1 MDKFKNLYRGILYRE
16 CRILANDLDDI
27 FKEIKLFVDKKV
39 SPYLN
44 SNENCDRLI
53 FDGIELVKE
62 EDKCSWSIY
71 SKNDLSNQISTEIT
85 LDDINLIFKGNTE
98 FLKHIKDDHGIINF
112 PKELYG
118 KAFMILAMTV
128 TELLNKSELHEEM
141 NLFDIFTISNNGN
154 NNIIY

>member
-27 FKEIKLFVDKKV
+27 FKEIKLFVDEKV
-39 SPYLN
+39 IPYLIN
-44 SNENCDRLI
+44 NENCDRLI

-62 EDKCSWSIY
+62 EDKYSWSIY
-71 SKNDLSNQISTEIT
+71 STNDLSKQITTEVT

-98 FLKHIKDDHGIINF
+98 FLKYIKNGHGILNF

-141 NLFDIFTISNNGN
+141 NLFDIFTISNNGI

>member
-27 FKEIKLFVDKKV
+27 FKEIKLFVDEKV
-39 SPYLN
+39 IPYLK

-53 FDGIELVKE
+53 FDGIELVKD

-71 SKNDLSNQISTEIT
+71 SKNDLSNQITTEVT

-98 FLKHIKDDHGIINF
+98 FLKHIKDDHEIINF